1 MKRNKNRKFKTKNR
15 RVIRN
20 QKIRA
25 HRCFRAKN
33 KSKCRKSLIRYQ
45 KRKVYMLY
53 TLHWLIGESQKTP
66 LGDFVNSINEKVNDL
81 AELLEESYAT
91 MQKEYH
97 EKELKINELHD
108 LCRDEYENEYQKLLS
123 EGYEHQEAYNVSNL
137 RSIDESKGIK
147 EHKLFDRNN
156 TFSQLFFQSML
167 ITLYS
172 ILESEIS
179 HVVKNKKLPIKF
191 HYKTNTKELDF
202 IKKILN
208 GNGIEELR
216 PFEYVSNLRLVRNS
230 LVHNKSMLNPTIKD
244 DHKTLVSILKEDSNC
259 RLIKQGDSYE
269 LSINKIQFIRN
280 YIYSIY
286 VLINQVQW
294 AIDKGDE
301 FELLKSRLI
310 FLLEI
315 SDNEVTIDSI
325 IVNCQLKETIVDFE
339 GLLPTHEN
347 SRYKGTLY
355 ISNKLD
361 QDAKS
366 MISFTNSIF
375 DSLKSSDAISFL
387 YNTTL
392 KGFVYN
398 ELGQKVK
405 LSLNIKSAKT

>member
-1 MKRNKNRKFKTKNR
+1 
-15 RVIRN
+15 
-20 QKIRA
+20 
-25 HRCFRAKN
+25 
-33 KSKCRKSLIRYQ
+33 
-45 KRKVYMLY
+45 
-53 TLHWLIGESQKTP
+53 
-66 LGDFVNSINEKVNDL
+66 
-81 AELLEESYAT
+81 
-91 MQKEYH
+91 
-97 EKELKINELHD
+97 
-108 LCRDEYENEYQKLLS
+108 
-123 EGYEHQEAYNVSNL
+123 
-137 RSIDESKGIK
+137 
-147 EHKLFDRNN
+147 
-156 TFSQLFFQSML
+156 
-167 ITLYS
+167 
-172 ILESEIS
+172 
-179 HVVKNKKLPIKF
+179 
-191 HYKTNTKELDF
+191 
-202 IKKILN
+202 
-208 GNGIEELR
+208 
-216 PFEYVSNLRLVRNS
+216 
-230 LVHNKSMLNPTIKD
+230 
-244 DHKTLVSILKEDSNC
+244 
-259 RLIKQGDSYE
+259 
-269 LSINKIQFIRN
+269 
-280 YIYSIY
+280 